1 MVNFTFYK
9 TEGLA
14 LLISKVTASCDIS
27 WKGSKSLKEPHVA
40 VGIGGPACVNVISV
54 LPYVCIALCSL
65 QSSFLPGNS
74 FGCHGSLEGSEDK

>member
-9 TEGLA
+9 TKGLA

-27 WKGSKSLKEPHVA
+27 WKRIQEPKRAVA

-54 LPYVCIALCSL
+54 SPYVCIALCSL
-65 QSSFLPGNS
+65 QSGFLPGNS
-74 FGCHGSLEGSEDK
+74 FGCHGSLEGPEDK